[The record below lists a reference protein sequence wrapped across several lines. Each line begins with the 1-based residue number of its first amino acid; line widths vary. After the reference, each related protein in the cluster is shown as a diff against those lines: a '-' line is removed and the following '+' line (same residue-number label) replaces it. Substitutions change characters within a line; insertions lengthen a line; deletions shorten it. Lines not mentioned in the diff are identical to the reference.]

1 MIEHIVLK
9 VEMEPHHF
17 KKSKNKVFD
26 KQMYDVVIACESLN
40 KQELR
45 DVLEFI
51 KHRKNGGKK

>member
-26 KQMYDVVIACESLN
+26 KQMYDVVIACESL
-40 KQELR
+40 
-45 DVLEFI
+45 
-51 KHRKNGGKK
+51 